1 MPKTKTNDPGA
12 HHASSG
18 ALIRRFLPYL
28 ANYKMVLCLDL
39 FCAALTTLCDIVL
52 PKIMSTITNSAMGVG
67 ITLTAG
73 IVLKLAALYFVLRI
87 IDGAAS
93 YYMSS
98 IGHIMGVHIETDMR
112 RDAFDHLLQLDHTYY
127 NNTKVGTIMG
137 RITNDLFD
145 VTEFAH
151 HCPEE
156 FFIAGIKIVASFV
169 ILCRASIPLTLAVFA
184 CVPLMGV
191 VSVYLNGRLR
201 ARFRQQR
208 VQIGELNSTIEDSLL
223 GQGVVKAFAAEDEER
238 EKFARGNRAFEQ
250 IKTLGYYAMGAFN
263 TSTRLFD
270 GLMYLVVILAGGLSL
285 VYGKITAGDLVAYML
300 YVTTLIATIRRIVE
314 FAEQFQRGMTGIE
327 RFAEIMDTPVA
338 IKDAPDAVP
347 LQPGP
352 GEIRFEKVCF
362 EYPDDHNKVLHDV
375 SLDIRAGERLA
386 LVGASGGGK
395 TTLCNLIPRFYEVTS
410 GRILIDG
417 QDIRRVTL
425 KSLRQD
431 IGIVQQDVYLF
442 SGTVAQPLGCSG
454 VMRLQQV
461 CQMLVPGITTRQP
474 DGLGQDESHPV
485 AAVGKGPFQRDGVG
499 QAAIKIRH
507 AVDDAGLV
515 DDRDAAGRHEDAVVV
530 RVEVCLGEILRLA
543 VLCISGHHA
552 ELCRA
557 AGKRRV
563 IQRILAACI
572 AEGAVDIAQI
582 EIGVL
587 ADEVVHAHVLPA
599 EGVFI
604 VKGLVPPMLA
614 CQIGRHIGAA
624 RRNADAEIEAE
635 VLLQAAVQHA
645 SAVNA
650 PQAATHID
658 DTVFHGLFLHRL
670 IPFPSQYNG
679 TAGNTH

>member
-1 MPKTKTNDPGA
+1 MPKTKINDPGA

-52 PKIMSTITNSAMGVG
+52 PKIMSIITNSAMGVG

-169 ILCRASIPLTLAVFA
+169 ILCRASILLTLAVFA

-191 VSVYLNGRLR
+191 VSVYLNSRLR

-238 EKFARGNRAFEQ
+238 EKFAKGNRAFEQ

-285 VYGKITAGDLVAYML
+285 VYGKITAGDMVAYML

-442 SGTVAQPLGCSG
+442 SGTVAQNIAYGK
-454 VMRLQQV
+454 
-461 CQMLVPGITTRQP
+461 PGATRQEIEAAARLAGAEKFILALK
-474 DGLGQDESHPV
+474 DGYDTYVGERGVKLSGGQKQRISIARVFLKNPPILILDEATS
-485 AAVGKGPFQRDGVG
+485 ALDNESEILVG
-499 QAAIKIRH
+499 QSLEKLAHGRTTLTIAHRLTTIKDYDRI
-507 AVDDAGLV
+507 LV
-515 DDRDAAGRHEDAVVV
+515 
-530 RVEVCLGEILRLA
+530 LGEEGIVEQGTHAQLLEKQGVYYRLWN
-543 VLCISGHHA
+543 
-552 ELCRA
+552 
-557 AGKRRV
+557 
-563 IQRILAACI
+563 Q
-572 AEGAVDIAQI
+572 
-582 EIGVL
+582 
-587 ADEVVHAHVLPA
+587 LPA
-599 EGVFI
+599 EDG
-604 VKGLVPPMLA
+604 
-614 CQIGRHIGAA
+614 
-624 RRNADAEIEAE
+624 E
-635 VLLQAAVQHA
+635 
-645 SAVNA
+645 
-650 PQAATHID
+650 
-658 DTVFHGLFLHRL
+658 
-670 IPFPSQYNG
+670 
-679 TAGNTH
+679 

>member
-1 MPKTKTNDPGA
+1 MEQNLPSQQKT
-12 HHASSG
+12 S
-18 ALIRRFLPYL
+18 LLRRFLPYL
-28 ANYKMVLCLDL
+28 LRYKGILVFDL
-39 FCAALTTLCDIVL
+39 VCAGLTTLCELVL
-52 PKIMSTITNSAMGVG
+52 PLMLRAITNRAAQDLSSLTLAFILQVG
-67 ITLTAG
+67 A
-73 IVLKLAALYFVLRI
+73 VYFVLRV
-87 IDGAAS
+87 IDAAANYFMQNTGHVMGA
-93 YYMSS
+93 
-98 IGHIMGVHIETDMR
+98 HIETDMR

-238 EKFARGNRAFEQ
+238 EKFAKGNRAFEQ

-417 QDIRRVTL
+417 QDIRHVTL

-442 SGTVAQPLGCSG
+442 SGTVAQNIAYGK
-454 VMRLQQV
+454 
-461 CQMLVPGITTRQP
+461 PGATRQEIEAAARLAGAEKFILALK
-474 DGLGQDESHPV
+474 DGYDTYVGERGVKLSGGQKQRIAIARVFLKNPPILILDEATS
-485 AAVGKGPFQRDGVG
+485 ALDNESEILVG
-499 QAAIKIRH
+499 QSLEKLAHGRTTLTIAHRLTTIKDYDRI
-507 AVDDAGLV
+507 LV
-515 DDRDAAGRHEDAVVV
+515 
-530 RVEVCLGEILRLA
+530 LGEEGIVEEGTHAQLLEKQGVYYRLWN
-543 VLCISGHHA
+543 
-552 ELCRA
+552 
-557 AGKRRV
+557 
-563 IQRILAACI
+563 Q
-572 AEGAVDIAQI
+572 
-582 EIGVL
+582 
-587 ADEVVHAHVLPA
+587 LPA
-599 EGVFI
+599 E
-604 VKGLVPPMLA
+604 
-614 CQIGRHIGAA
+614 
-624 RRNADAEIEAE
+624 DEE
-635 VLLQAAVQHA
+635 
-645 SAVNA
+645 
-650 PQAATHID
+650 
-658 DTVFHGLFLHRL
+658 
-670 IPFPSQYNG
+670 
-679 TAGNTH
+679 